1 MKSDFVALSYSIT
14 DPGDHSII
22 ALLKSTFK

>member
-1 MKSDFVALSYSIT
+1 MKFDFVELSYSIT
-14 DPGDHSII
+14 DPGNHSIA